1 MKEHLVSLSKQIS
14 VPFYGGQMYTLSYTL
29 DPPSIA
35 ISTGDTQAVT
45 GELEDSDGSFRAY
58 CVGITLSDPN
68 VGTIVGPSSCPMT
81 FTAVGSGAAQVQGR
95 SNGLIID
102 PQGDRGYLNSNT
114 VPIQVTSPI
123 PTSLSVVSA
132 TSVGCP
138 GSMNYGERI
147 DVQYQVLDQY
157 MKPLKM
163 AGMVPYEKGTFFTGG
178 NFDQQ
183 LGAPTA
189 SDGTF
194 HDNPVGVCS
203 RFPIPGLPL
212 TATQAIRIGADGNPV
227 RSQTLTLSA
236 PAGAAGFGH
245 GTIVNSLMDINVS
258 R

>member
-1 MKEHLVSLSKQIS
+1 
-14 VPFYGGQMYTLSYTL
+14 MYTVAYTL
-29 DPPSIA
+29 DPPSIT

-45 GELEDSDGSFRAY
+45 GQLEDSDGSFRAY
-58 CVGITLSDPN
+58 CVRITVSDPN
-68 VGTIVGPSSCPMT
+68 VGTIVGSSSCPMT
-81 FTAVGSGAAQVQGR
+81 FTAVGPGAAQVQGR

-102 PQGDRGYLNSNT
+102 PQGDRGELNSNI
-114 VPIQVTSPI
+114 VPVQVTSPI
-123 PTSLSVVSA
+123 PTSLTVLSA

-157 MKPLKM
+157 MKPLQM
-163 AGMVPYEKGTFFTGG
+163 AGLVPYEKGTFFTGG
-178 NFDQQ
+178 NFDEQ

-203 RFPIPGLPL
+203 SIPIPGLPL